1 MQDRVYSNEKTLFAI
16 AAVLAALIWV
26 ALLYFTM
33 GLVLIYVLIGWLFYL
48 FVQSGFIA
56 WIKGNGVEITPD
68 QFPDLYQHFDQCCN
82 TLGVDKRPRLFLM
95 NGEGMLNALATK
107 FLCTEYVVLFSNTV
121 DALERKPSLVKFYI
135 GHELGHLSRKHLT
148 WAPLL
153 FPVLWLPL
161 LGAAYSRA
169 REYTC
174 DRHGLACADNTED
187 ACFAM
192 AVLAAGERKWAD
204 VKFTAYNRQVDETS
218 GFWMSFHE
226 LCSDY
231 PWLSKRAVR
240 LVGASKGSDGDVP
253 NRNAFAYLFALFVPR
268 TGMGAAGPL
277 VIIAIIGILAAVAIP
292 AYKDYQQRAAMAAM
306 QADMAAQE
314 TAYQDDAGSET
325 NVGDYGTVD
334 EASAYNSADD
344 TANSGLDSAENE
356 AALANALTGMKI
368 VSAAFIYAYQNNP
381 TQAVELAQLNM
392 TESELQELGIVA
404 IEFSDSAMIAALN
417 AIDPATGDYHYVRIA
432 GAHEEAGSGIY
443 AQCTDSSLSIE
454 QLDGICR

>member
-16 AAVLAALIWV
+16 AAVLAGIFWV

-33 GLVLIYVLIGWLFYL
+33 GLVLIYVLFAWLFYL
-48 FVQSGFIA
+48 FIQSGFIA
-56 WIKGNGVEITPD
+56 WIKGNGVEVTPD

-107 FLCTEYVVLFSNTV
+107 FLRTEYVVLFSNTV

-135 GHELGHLSRKHLT
+135 GHELGHLTRKHLT

-174 DRHGLACADNTED
+174 DRHGLACADSTED
-187 ACFAM
+187 ACYAM
-192 AVLAAGERKWAD
+192 AVLAAGERKWAE
-204 VKFTAYNRQVDETS
+204 VKFTAYNRQVDETG

-240 LVGASKGSDGDVP
+240 LIGASKGSDGEVP
-253 NRNAFAYLFALFVPR
+253 SRNGFAYLFALLVPR
-268 TGMGAAGPL
+268 TGMGAGGPL
-277 VIIAIIGILAAVAIP
+277 VMIAIIGILAAVALP
-292 AYKDYQQRAAMAAM
+292 AYKDFQQRAAMKAYEAE
-306 QADMAAQE
+306 MAQQE
-314 TAYQDDAGSET
+314 AAYQDYTAPQTGETDTGYGSSEET
-325 NVGDYGTVD
+325 TGT
-334 EASAYNSADD
+334 ET
-344 TANSGLDSAENE
+344 TAAEND
-356 AALANALTGMKI
+356 AALATALTGMKV
-368 VSAAFIYAYQNNP
+368 VSAAYINAYQSNP
-381 TQAVELAQLNM
+381 TQTVNLALMNL
-392 TESELQELGIVA
+392 TEAELQELGIVA
-404 IEFSDSAMIAALN
+404 LEFTDTAMLATLN
-417 AIDPATGDYHYVRIA
+417 AIDTSTGDYHYLRLTA
-432 GAHEEAGSGIY
+432 GYEESGNGMY
-443 AQCTDSSLSIE
+443 AQCNNSSLQSE
-454 QLDGICR
+454 QLEGICR